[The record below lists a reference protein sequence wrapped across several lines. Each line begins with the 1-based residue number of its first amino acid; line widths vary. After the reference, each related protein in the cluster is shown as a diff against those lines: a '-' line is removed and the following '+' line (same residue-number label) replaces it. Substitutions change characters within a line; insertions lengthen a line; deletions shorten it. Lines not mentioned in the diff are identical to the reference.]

1 MLCIFTISTL
11 GSLESF
17 FQDSSS
23 LAKLPSG
30 CSKLKY
36 LPASRASK
44 HFSADKSAIEV
55 SDSSLDLCFLFILSS
70 SPGIP
75 LGWSKERSGRGALEA
90 PWMGISRAL
99 LKVAQ
104 FGAKCA
110 NNASNNLESKNSASR
125 KNIKTTKQIPR
136 CINSPKVRR
145 GKRKR
150 RGTRTNKRW
159 NQNINT
165 TTDRISRAPFCGRSV
180 SNPL

>member
-1 MLCIFTISTL
+1 MHVVYFTISTL
-11 GSLESF
+11 RSLESF

-75 LGWSKERSGRGALEA
+75 LGWSKERSGRWALEA

-125 KNIKTTKQIPR
+125 KTSKPRSKSQGASTVQRSEEETERGERQEQTRGESKTSTLRHNQQGPFL
-136 CINSPKVRR
+136 
-145 GKRKR
+145 RK
-150 RGTRTNKRW
+150 
-159 NQNINT
+159 I
-165 TTDRISRAPFCGRSV
+165 GR
-180 SNPL
+180 